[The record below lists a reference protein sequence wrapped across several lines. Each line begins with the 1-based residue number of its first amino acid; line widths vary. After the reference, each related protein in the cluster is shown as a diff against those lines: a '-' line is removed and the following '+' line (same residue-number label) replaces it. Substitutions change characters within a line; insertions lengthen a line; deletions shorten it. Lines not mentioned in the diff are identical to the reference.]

1 VSFLAAGERAA
12 VTAKARVYRGRLL
25 APSDYLRL
33 LELETVG
40 EIAAYLAKT
49 EAYGPYI
56 TEPSPET
63 MHRGTWRRSS
73 PPSLSWRR
81 SLSAATSVRNEAP
94 CSGHGASGSTW
105 T

>member
-40 EIAAYLAKT
+40 CPLYT
-49 EAYGPYI
+49 
-56 TEPSPET
+56 TPSP
-63 MHRGTWRRSS
+63 RD
-73 PPSLSWRR
+73 LSTNRMP
-81 SLSAATSVRNEAP
+81 SAA
-94 CSGHGASGSTW
+94 W
-105 T
+105 